1 MYRTIEEFVTEW
13 TRESAISLKVERVL
27 TDASLQQK
35 IYPEGR
41 TLGQLAWHMVL
52 MIGMTGSIVGLDVA
66 APPRGAEQPGSA
78 ANIADAYQTAA
89 RSMREL
95 ASAKLTDAQL
105 PSEVPFFGRSMP
117 IERVLQALVVHQI
130 HHRGQ
135 MTVLMRQAGL
145 VPPGVYGPSREEA
158 AAIRARQEGT

>member
-1 MYRTIEEFVTEW
+1 MYKTIDEFVADW
-13 TRESAISLKVERVL
+13 NSESAISLKVERVL

-52 MIGMTGSIVGLDVA
+52 MIGGTGSFVGLEVA
-66 APPRGAEQPGSA
+66 APPRGTEQPGSA
-78 ANIADAYQTAA
+78 AGIAAAYETAA
-89 RSMREL
+89 RSMGEQ
-95 ASAKLTDAQL
+95 ASAKLKDAQL
-105 PSEVPFFGRSMP
+105 PTEIPFFGRNLPM
-117 IERVLQALVVHQI
+117 ERVLQALVVHQV

-145 VPPGVYGPSREEA
+145 VPPGVYGPTREEGTA
-158 AAIRARQEGT
+158 MQERK

>member
-1 MYRTIEEFVTEW
+1 MYRTIDEFVTEW
-13 TRESAISLKVERVL
+13 TRESAITLKVERAL
-27 TDASLQQK
+27 TDASLPQK
-35 IYPEGR
+35 VDPEGR

-52 MIGMTGSIVGLDVA
+52 MIGQTGSIVGLEVA

-78 ANIADAYQTAA
+78 AIIADAYQAAA
-89 RSMREL
+89 RSMGER
-95 ASAKLTDAQL
+95 ASEKLKDAQL
-105 PSEVPFFGRSMP
+105 PSEIPFFGRSLPM
-117 IERVLQALVVHQI
+117 ERVLLSLVVHQI

-158 AAIRARQEGT
+158 AAVRARQEGA